1 MPGRSVIFACLV
13 LGMKYGYIPS
23 YSGDASHELPL
34 GTGLQFYWPT
44 RLAKLQHSSSPQAM
58 ARPAFDVN
66 VNTFFLPDIMRHA
79 PLFSLPHA
87 PC

>member
-34 GTGLQFYWPT
+34 GTGLQFYWPSDWPSCST
-44 RLAKLQHSSSPQAM
+44 VLHPGHG
-58 ARPAFDVN
+58 RPAFDVN